1 MIKNSLKIWL
11 FSTLSLSVYRK
22 KNSKTPRRQTWI
34 GKHVQI
40 SVSISSNLIAEPP
53 FLCNSDQRDLVESF
67 NDAVEGLAK
76 KSKAQIK
83 LKILEVET
91 TINSELTRT
100 LETLNQ
106 RRCRN
111 QRALKFE
118 DQCFEDDNEEK
129 DA

>member
-1 MIKNSLKIWL
+1 MKNVEQP
-11 FSTLSLSVYRK
+11 STDHRCGTHSVLT
-22 KNSKTPRRQTWI
+22 S
-34 GKHVQI
+34 G
-40 SVSISSNLIAEPP
+40 
-53 FLCNSDQRDLVESF
+53 
-67 NDAVEGLAK
+67 
-76 KSKAQIK
+76 
-83 LKILEVET
+83 ILEVET